1 MCGAFNG
8 CAKLLICLHCGW
20 ERLVEAPGS
29 QQQLHPQQ
37 QEQDPPQQQEDQQ
50 QQQVQASGSGGAQEA
65 PIIKVGTK
73 QRLSDKRAAH
83 SLNNEAFS
91 LYSDS
96 EEERQ

>member
-1 MCGAFNG
+1 M
-8 CAKLLICLHCGW
+8 
-20 ERLVEAPGS
+20 EAPAD

-37 QEQDPPQQQEDQQ
+37 QEQQPPQQPQQQEDQQ
-50 QQQVQASGSGGAQEA
+50 QQQVQASESGGAQER

-83 SLNNEAFS
+83 SLSNKAFS